1 LKKLQKF
8 LETKA
13 SYFKAGS
20 FSFLR
25 KSAAES
31 ELDSQFKSA
40 SLGTF
45 SIGVC
50 QELDVSL

>member
-1 LKKLQKF
+1 MLIKD
-8 LETKA
+8 TYD
-13 SYFKAGS
+13 YFKAGS

-25 KSAAES
+25 KSAAER

-45 SIGVC
+45 SMGVC
-50 QELDVSL
+50 QDVEVSL